1 MARQG
6 HQPIVSTLG
15 ATHAHETVGGH
26 AAFDERPHLR
36 LDEARQAAAVR
47 GPREERLELRA
58 HDAVQELVLAPPGK
72 RQ

>member
-1 MARQG
+1 VARQRDE
-6 HQPIVSTLG
+6 PVVR
-15 ATHAHETVGGH
+15 AVAAAHAHETVGGH
-26 AAFDERPHLR
+26 PALDERPQLR